1 MSKKTQ
7 KIFVI
12 GAAALVIIAAL
23 FLQSSDTLFGAFL
36 EQYTEPNWDEVTE
49 RNIVKNSIPVTILDE
64 DGSKCKVTAQKFDD
78 IIEHQYFIR
87 GEELAQELNYD
98 KENETIMLSCDL
110 LKGETSRFNVWY
122 ATEESQKHSKKYQYF
137 ITIWDETP

>member
-12 GAAALVIIAAL
+12 GAATLVIIAAL
-23 FLQSSDTLFGAFL
+23 FFQSSDTLFGSFL

-49 RNIVKNSIPVTILDE
+49 RNIVKNSIPVTLLEE
-64 DGSKCKVTAQKFDD
+64 DGSKCKVKAQKFDD

-98 KENETIMLSCDL
+98 KENETLMLSCEL
-110 LKGETSRFNVWY
+110 LKGEKSRLNVWY

-137 ITIWDETP
+137 VTTWDETP

>member
-36 EQYTEPNWDEVTE
+36 EQYTEPNWDEVIE
-49 RNIVKNSIPVTILDE
+49 RNIVKNSIPVTLLEE
-64 DGSKCKVTAQKFDD
+64 DGSKCKVKAQKFDV

-98 KENETIMLSCDL
+98 KENETLMLSCEL
-110 LKGETSRFNVWY
+110 LKGEKSRLNIWY
-122 ATEESQKHSKKYQYF
+122 ATEESQKHSKKYEYYV
-137 ITIWDETP
+137 TTWDETP